1 MAIATNIPQRLKTA
15 FVVQGHIVK
24 LCYLIYHSRR
34 MPCNVLSE
42 NYVIKAWLFHAKT
55 TCNVKLDM
63 NKLLVMYFK

>member
-1 MAIATNIPQRLKTA
+1 MIFGIKEKFIILTHTMAIATNIPQRLKTA

-42 NYVIKAWLFHAKT
+42 NYVIKA
-55 TCNVKLDM
+55 
-63 NKLLVMYFK
+63 